1 MADIIQA
8 DYTQLQ
14 SIAQQFSNS
23 QQNIQMLNQRLN
35 QHIEQLRGHGW
46 IGAGAQSF
54 YTEMDTVLL
63 PSIKRLSEALNLAEA
78 TTRHIISEFQ
88 AAEED
93 AKSLLGGEMADDG
106 NASPDA
112 GKFNYSYKDAA
123 LLKDGTRTG
132 DDHRTADIFY
142 INGINTDANGHLGSI
157 DVIREEFPGKS
168 VAGIY
173 NQTDGAE
180 DDFVQAVGDRYGDA
194 NNNQAVNSLASAM
207 KDRLQNGGSFE
218 IIAHSQGAAIT
229 AQALRQLAAE
239 NVDMSRVKVTTLGG
253 FGINFPP
260 GVEVHHYVHL
270 GDPVGA
276 ASVVEDPNVAHK
288 TTVMPDWERTGKLL
302 QGDLS
307 LSNLVA
313 HDGDNYIRNMGEF
326 RRVEASSNR
335 QETIKDIERERFND
349 SINDFVSDTKE
360 NINNLIS
367 LGERYF

>member
-1 MADIIQA
+1 MADVIQA

-35 QHIEQLRGHGW
+35 QHIEQLRGQGW

-63 PSIKRLSEALNLAEA
+63 PGIKRLCEALNLAE
-78 TTRHIISEFQ
+78 TTTHRIISEFQ

-93 AKSLLGGEMADDG
+93 AKNLLGANMDDTSDASKSADE
-106 NASPDA
+106 
-112 GKFNYSYKDAA
+112 FNKSNH
-123 LLKDGTRTG
+123 LNEIKDGTRTG
-132 DDHRTADIFY
+132 DDHKTADIFY

-157 DVIREEFPGKS
+157 DVIREEFPGKN

-194 NNNQAVNSLASAM
+194 NNNQAVSSLVSAM

-260 GVEVHHYVHL
+260 NVEVHHYVHL

-288 TTVMPDWERTGKLL
+288 TTVMPDWERPGKLL
-302 QGDLS
+302 RGELS
-307 LSNLVA
+307 PSDLVA
-313 HDGDNYIRNMGEF
+313 HDGNNYIRNMGEF
-326 RRVEASSNR
+326 RRVEESSNR
-335 QETIKDIERERFND
+335 QETIKDIARERVND

-360 NINNLIS
+360 NISNLIS
-367 LGERYF
+367 LGERYL